1 MHYRGGRFIFI
12 RILGKNEDS
21 RDVIADF
28 RDVIGI
34 IWGDFKF
41 WEAIIAQE
49 HMIYIELSELFRV

>member
-1 MHYRGGRFIFI
+1 MHYRGGRFIFT
-12 RILGKNEDS
+12 RILGKDEDS
-21 RDVIADF
+21 G
-28 RDVIGI
+28 DVIGI